1 MTNIMK
7 TKSWFTACTML
18 GAGAVAL
25 LMAPAVEAKYPERT
39 IEIVVKAGPGSGANK
54 LGHKVAQLLPKYL
67 KGANAVAL
75 YKKGGSGAVAQAYI
89 QKRKANGYHIFL
101 DTTTTAIVL
110 SRGKVPFT
118 EYDWTGIIRLQV
130 DPQGVGVRADSPWKT
145 FGDMVKFVRKNPGK
159 LRWTGAHSVGM
170 DPFTVDLLLKSA
182 NLKNSDIKYVPSR
195 KANKMKAMLLGNHV
209 DAAILNPGEIIDQ
222 VEAGKLRM
230 LGVAWTE
237 RLKPYPNWPTFKE
250 GGFNVKA
257 AIWRGVIAKKGTPK
271 KIINTLQKAM
281 KKILS
286 DPNYKKFISKRFV
299 LDGYLG
305 GPKQFTEYFRNE
317 VKSLRKH
324 FGKKK

>member
-1 MTNIMK
+1 M
-7 TKSWFTACTML
+7 FTRKMNLCVTGLAVAGMAFL
-18 GAGAVAL
+18 GAQTTADA
-25 LMAPAVEAKYPERT
+25 AYPERT

-130 DPQGVGVRADSPWKT
+130 DPQGVGVRSDSKWKT
-145 FGDMVKFVRKNPGK
+145 YGDMVKWVKKNPGK

-170 DPFTVDLLLKSA
+170 DPYTVDLLLKSA
-182 NLKNSDIKYVPSR
+182 KIKKSEIKYVPSR

-257 AIWRGVIAKKGTPK
+257 AIWRGVITKKGTPK
-271 KIINTLQKAM
+271 KIVNTLHDAM
-281 KKILS
+281 KKILD
-286 DPNYKKFISKRFV
+286 DPDYKKFISKRFV
-299 LDGYLG
+299 LNGYLG
-305 GPKQFTEYFRNE
+305 GPKAFTKYFRDE

-324 FGKKK
+324 FGKKKK